1 MSDTI
6 DEAASTKA
14 DVPVSAPVASHKRIG
29 MVEETEEKVTTIG
42 LKNDDGEIKNPGG
55 DNTTELLA
63 LMRGLAGRLTTCGSR
78 RPWIQARSLPGWAVV
93 HACTSTNLE
102 GRRPRQSGGHQRDQR
117 HRTSTS
123 GCSSL
128 DMEGYGGQVS
138 NLQRLYAAA
147 QAQQPPV
154 PPPQP
159 HGAAEQRGYGQQYPT
174 GVRYYPEARQ
184 KKLAIRAF
192 NGKELYVGLGS
203 GFLEWG
209 RRFER
214 QVALAQSACGF
225 LWPEDVKVGLLGNY
239 LSGTA
244 EKYYNKQVEVWWS
257 QMPTLQYVMERML
270 ETYKTNITPAQAMKL
285 LTASKDPKRTWPEH
299 YMYLVAISEA
309 CGGGADYLVL
319 NNIVQYASADLRTVL
334 MAKVDGTRTDYLQ
347 QSEELSHF
355 AQSWELEGKGKNFG
369 KEMIGAVGERQRKE
383 TRRCHECDEVG
394 HLRAACPS
402 FQRGGMADITLAANE
417 GNMNETTWILD
428 SGSSRHL
435 VNDLRDW
442 RTRKRTVKA
451 CGKEQTV
458 RLVDVYYAANVVH
471 NIISYGEMDRKGFV
485 LAERGGRRVLA
496 AKDGGRV
503 ASDVDLQRTVLVVH
517 ASVVKIRAAPS
528 QVIMAGLDSEATE
541 PAEKS
546 NNVQRGTLEHFHK
559 RLGHLNYDIVEK
571 LARDPSSGIE
581 LTDRRRVN
589 CLTCAQ
595 GKQARNNRSKK
606 DTGEHSPIDRVGGVI
621 CSDLKGPMTPR
632 DRLNNRYMINFVDHY
647 SNYCSVP
654 GAHEGRGC
662 QAVRALFSVLRETVQ
677 LSDPCPSYGLR
688 RRIPERRPI
697 LQADGRGEA
706 AQRDAQPVRQR
717 APTNSNPGRASP
729 LKLLTKQTPQLGEI
743 VVFGS
748 PCMVYR
754 NPDKKNFAERAQH
767 GMIVGTGEEPKGYR
781 VYLPKDKKVVTT
793 QHVRKIETLD
803 KEQNEN
809 VQKLYLQD
817 DEAEDEEETAG
828 NAAAAASTS
837 KKKSRKKG
845 EKKKGYTRERHVTR
859 SEPRRAGDQAA
870 EAAQQEDSS
879 GDVVNSVTEV
889 DPRNYGEAMRQR
901 RVESREEAQRCTWVF
916 KTKLDAEGLIER
928 LKARLVAC
936 GNEQEV
942 GVNYHITFAAV
953 IDLTS
958 VKLILVLARKWRVP
972 AKHGDV
978 PNAYVKAEK
987 EAGLIIYIH
996 LPQGMVISDEVLK
1009 LMGVESAKELVLEL
1023 QKALYGLKQAGCL
1036 WNQLLHK
1043 KLIEIGFEQSLTDM
1057 CVYFRRDELKEFSVK
1072 DLGQASKFLG
1082 MRITYDDADGYNL
1095 DQEVLIQE
1103 MLKDHGMEHTHRVR
1117 TPIGPEWN
1125 ELRGAECEKLPVTGG
1140 AEVATV
1146 KRFQSLV
1153 GNLMWVSRC
1162 TRPDIAFAVHKASR
1176 RTHHPTVDDRK
1187 LAKRVL
1193 RYLGGTKELR
1203 LRMRGNKKAGELLE
1217 VVAYSDADFA
1227 ADKEDRKSVTG
1238 GLVTVDGKP
1247 VSWTCRKQG
1256 GVSLS
1261 TMEAEYTAASVMATV
1276 LLGVRELLGELRVK
1290 HEVPMAL
1297 RVENQ
1302 AALKQLEGEGVSAK
1316 AEHVDVRI
1324 KFVGD
1329 YTKRGA
1335 PKPEYCEGENMPA
1348 DGMTK
1353 AVEAPR
1359 TVALW
1364 GIVGLH

>member
-42 LKNDDGEIKNPGG
+42 LKKDDDRPATHAAHGYKSVRVRAGSMHIDQLGG
-55 DNTTELLA
+55 SPPTPV
-63 LMRGLAGRLTTCGSR
+63 GRSPT
-78 RPWIQARSLPGWAVV
+78 RPAP
-93 HACTSTNLE
+93 
-102 GRRPRQSGGHQRDQR
+102 PHQYFGMQQP
-117 HRTSTS
+117 
-123 GCSSL
+123 
-128 DMEGYGGQVS
+128 GYGGQVS

-147 QAQQPPV
+147 QAQQTPV

-159 HGAAEQRGYGQQYPT
+159 HGAAEQRGYGQQNPT
-174 GVRYYPEARQ
+174 GVYYPDARQ
-184 KKLAIRAF
+184 KKPAIRAF

-203 GFLEWG
+203 
-209 RRFER
+209 
-214 QVALAQSACGF
+214 
-225 LWPEDVKVGLLGNY
+225 DVKVDLLGNY

-244 EKYYNKQVEVWWS
+244 EKYYNKQVEAWWS
-257 QMPTLQYVMERML
+257 QMPTLQYVMERTL

-285 LTASKDPKRTWPEH
+285 FTASKDPKRTWPEH

-319 NNIVQYASADLRTVL
+319 NNIVQFASADLRTVL
-334 MAKVDGTRTDYLQ
+334 MTKVDGTRTDYLQ
-347 QSEELSHF
+347 QSEELPHF
-355 AQSWELEGKGKNFG
+355 AQSWELEAKGKNFG
-369 KEMIGAVGERQRKE
+369 KEMVGAVGERQRKE
-383 TRRCHECDEVG
+383 TRRCHECGEVG

-402 FQRGGMADITLAANE
+402 FQRGGMADITLAVNE
-417 GNMNETTWILD
+417 GNMNETTWILV

-435 VNDLRDW
+435 VNDASWLQDAEAHVDSCVQPNGDPLNISMKGTITLR
-442 RTRKRTVKA
+442 VKA

-471 NIISYGEMDRKGFV
+471 NIISYGKMDRKGYV
-485 LAERGGRRVLA
+485 LAERGERRVLA

-503 ASDVDLQRTVLVVH
+503 AFDVDLQRTVLVVH
-517 ASVVKIRAAPS
+517 ASIVKIRAAPS
-528 QVIMAGLDSEATE
+528 QVIMAVLVSEATE

-546 NNVQRGTLEHFHK
+546 NNVQRGTLEHFYK
-559 RLGHLNYDIVEK
+559 RLGHLNYDFVEK

-589 CLTCAQ
+589 GLTCAQ
-595 GKQARNNRSKK
+595 GKQARYNRSKK

-621 CSDLKGPMTPR
+621 CSDLKGPMTAR
-632 DRLNNRYMINFVDHY
+632 DRLNNRRV
-647 SNYCSVP
+647 
-654 GAHEGRGC
+654 
-662 QAVRALFSVLRETVQ
+662 
-677 LSDPCPSYGLR
+677 
-688 RRIPERRPI
+688 PERRPI
-697 LQADGRGEA
+697 LQADGCGEA
-706 AQRDAQPVRQR
+706 AQQGAQPVQQRESRTHAQNHHEHGPVHDICLRTAAQFLGRCGAICLNR

-754 NPDKKNFAERAQH
+754 NPEKKNFAERAQH
-767 GMIVGTGEEPKGYR
+767 GMVVGIGEETKGYR

-793 QHVRKIETLD
+793 QHVRNIETLD

-809 VQKLYLQD
+809 VQKLYL
-817 DEAEDEEETAG
+817 DEEETEG
-828 NAAAAASTS
+828 NAAAAASNS

-845 EKKKGYTRERHVTR
+845 KKKKGYTRERHVTR
-859 SEPRRAGDQAA
+859 SVARHAGDQAA

-879 GDVVNSVTEV
+879 DDVVNSVTEV
-889 DPRNYGEAMRQR
+889 DPRNYGEAMPSRQKEKWSTAIAEELR
-901 RVESREEAQRCTWVF
+901 ALEDNGVWKVVRKPRDARVLHTKWIF

-936 GNEQEV
+936 GNEQEF
-942 GVNYHITFAAV
+942 GVNDHITFAAV

-958 VKLILVLARKWRVP
+958 VKLILALAQKWRVP

-978 PNAYVKAEK
+978 PNAYVKAVK
-987 EAGLIIYIH
+987 EAGLTIYIH
-996 LPQGMVISDEVLK
+996 PPQGMVISEEVLK
-1009 LMGVESAKELVLEL
+1009 LLGVESAKELVLEL
-1023 QKALYGLKQAGCL
+1023 QKALYGLKQAGSL

-1057 CVYFRRDELKEFSVK
+1057 CVYFRWRDGILLGVGVYMDDLLVTGTEQSAVDAFFGELKEFSVK

-1082 MRITYDDADGYNL
+1082 MRITYDDTDGADAY
-1095 DQEVLIQE
+1095 
-1103 MLKDHGMEHTHRVR
+1103 R
-1117 TPIGPEWN
+1117 PEWN
-1125 ELRGAECEKLPVTGG
+1125 ELRGADCEKLPVTGG

-1153 GNLMWVSRC
+1153 GSLMWVSRC
-1162 TRPDIAFAVHKASR
+1162 TRPDLAFAVHKASR
-1176 RTHHPTVDDRK
+1176 RTHDPTVDDWK

-1227 ADKEDRKSVTG
+1227 ADKEDWKSVTG
-1238 GLVTVDGKP
+1238 GLVTVDGMP

-1261 TMEAEYTAASVMATV
+1261 TMEAEYTAASVMAAE
-1276 LLGVRELLGELRVK
+1276 LLSVRELLGELRAK

-1297 RVENQ
+1297 RVDNQ
-1302 AALKQLEGEGVSAK
+1302 VALKHLDGEGASAK
-1316 AEHVDVRI
+1316 AKHIDVRI

-1335 PKPEYCEGENMPA
+1335 LKPEYCEGENMPA
-1348 DGMTK
+1348 DLMTK
-1353 AVEAPR
+1353 AVETPR
-1359 TVALW
+1359 MVALR